1 MVVEMVVLKLVV
13 AEDMIVLVD
22 DTVVLVDKVVEG
34 VWLVADNG
42 DVVCVVD
49 SVLLPVVGVAVLLV
63 SVVDVVAELVSRVV
77 DGVWLG
83 VNDVIVLVV
92 EDVEL
97 EVINVD
103 KIMFDVVVSAE
114 LYGVEVKIVVTL

>member
-1 MVVEMVVLKLVV
+1 MVSVVAALLKSVVDGVTVLVNGVVDGLRLRKDVVGVMVVEMVVLKLVV

-22 DTVVLVDKVVEG
+22 DTVVLLVKVVEG
-34 VWLVADNG
+34 VWLVSDNG

-77 DGVWLG
+77 DGV
-83 VNDVIVLVV
+83 
-92 EDVEL
+92 
-97 EVINVD
+97 
-103 KIMFDVVVSAE
+103 
-114 LYGVEVKIVVTL
+114 

>member
-34 VWLVADNG
+34 VWLVSDNG

-77 DGVWLG
+77 DGV
-83 VNDVIVLVV
+83 
-92 EDVEL
+92 
-97 EVINVD
+97 
-103 KIMFDVVVSAE
+103 
-114 LYGVEVKIVVTL
+114 